1 MDIISMQIANRLQK
15 KMKEEYG
22 GMYEVFTATE
32 GQTTFTS
39 KESFMKEGHTLK
51 VFVDGALAIDDED
64 YSKKDANTIV
74 FTKGLQ
80 AGNIVLLTTEVVGV
94 PKFENP
100 SYDDTTLKNLI
111 ATKAD
116 EASLKT
122 VADEVTLA
130 RGDSASLSD
139 KLVSITSSIPKA
151 YDDTSLK
158 NQVQGIIT
166 ALDDNKDGSITDTI
180 ANLKAQWEAADGDL
194 KKLVDNKAEE
204 ADLTKLSSAVDGIKT
219 SVASKADATSLK
231 SVADEVTAA
240 RGSSASLAERIN
252 SISTG
257 SGSGYDDTAL
267 KNLIAAKADEAD
279 FTKLSS
285 TVSDIKTSVASK
297 ADEASLKS
305 VTDEITAARGESTSL
320 SNKLV
325 SITASIPKAYD
336 DTSLKNQVQGIITAL
351 DDNKD
356 GSITDTIGNLK
367 AQWEAAD
374 GDLKKLITNKAEEAD
389 LTKLS
394 STVDDIK
401 TSVASKADESSLK
414 SVTDEVTLARGDS
427 ASLAD
432 KLSSITK
439 SIPSSSEI
447 SGIQD
452 QIKNVTSAL
461 DINGDGNIADNLK
474 NLKAQCDSEKTLID
488 AKADKSDLNTLST
501 TVASLQGKKLDEF
514 VITDTATQK
523 NYKLTVT
530 NGALSLV
537 EIK

>member
-305 VTDEITAARGESTSL
+305 VTDEITTARGESTSL
-320 SNKLV
+320 SDKLV

-401 TSVASKADESSLK
+401 TSVASKADASSLK

-427 ASLAD
+427 ASLSD
-432 KLSSITK
+432 KLVSITK
-439 SIPSSSEI
+439 SIPSSSDI
-447 SGIQD
+447 SSMQT

-488 AKADKSDLNTLST
+488 AKADKNDLNTLST

-514 VITDTATQK
+514 VITDTGTQK